1 MVGDKPDGST
11 EKDST
16 TVCSSGNDN
25 ILHNGFHMLCSSFLI
40 IRSDTRMILE
50 MKGMFIVISMMMS
63 GIVIGLLINT
73 DFLLA
78 FFLIMGMMFSIIGD
92 VFLYVKLV
100 NTQANRWMESNKP
113 DQEKCILFDLAHNV
127 TVQRVTKKE
136 EGKREFVRYGREA
149 SIINRG
155 RYPIRFPNGDRG
167 FVGHES
173 YDLDV
178 DLVETEAL
186 DQLPGD
192 DIKEIYHK
200 VMRGEEST

>member
-1 MVGDKPDGST
+1 
-11 EKDST
+11 
-16 TVCSSGNDN
+16 
-25 ILHNGFHMLCSSFLI
+25 
-40 IRSDTRMILE
+40 MILE
-50 MKGMFIVISMMMS
+50 LKGMFTII
-63 GIVIGLLINT
+63 GIIMFGLVIGIMMNL
-73 DFLLA
+73 DFFIAFLA
-78 FFLIMGMMFSIIGD
+78 IIGMMFMIIGD
-92 VFLYVKLV
+92 VFLYVKLI
-100 NTQANRWMESNKP
+100 NTQANRWMEGNKP

-127 TVQRVTKKE
+127 TIQRVTKKE
-136 EGKREFVRYGREA
+136 EGKREFVRYGKEA

-178 DLVETEAL
+178 DLFETEAL

-200 VMRGEEST
+200 VMKGEETA